1 MHDSS
6 NSNDL
11 PPDSL
16 EYESMATGISR
27 EEFRA
32 YAALIASSTL
42 LQRAVER
49 NLREQAD
56 LTQVQF
62 EILMNLANAGDSG
75 IRMAQLADALIVSR
89 SGLSYQVAQ
98 LESRGWITRER
109 SADDERGVVAHIT
122 PEGERHAAARVRRP
136 HRHRAQ
142 RLPRRRRARR
152 ARRRSPPSS
161 SASSGGS
168 DSQLPAAIPVR
179 GGTRL
184 ETPGGAPCLGL
195 EHVQYMVLP
204 VVMRFAADVAPSS
217 TLRRGTAC
225 SQPVTA
231 LPVRA
236 VPASTGRRLPV
247 A

>member
-1 MHDSS
+1 M
-6 NSNDL
+6 
-11 PPDSL
+11 P
-16 EYESMATGISR
+16 AAISP

-109 SADDERGVVAHIT
+109 SADDERGVVARIT
-122 PEGERHAAARVRRP
+122 PDGERLRQRVFAG
-136 HRHRAQ
+136 HTDIV
-142 RLPRRRRARR
+142 
-152 ARRRSPPSS
+152 RS
-161 SASSGGS
+161 AFL
-168 DSQLPAAIPVR
+168 DA
-179 GGTRL
+179 
-184 ETPGGAPCLGL
+184 
-195 EHVQYMVLP
+195 
-204 VVMRFAADVAPSS
+204 VAPGELT
-217 TLRRGTAC
+217 TLT
-225 SQPVTA
+225 TA
-231 LPVRA
+231 LERV
-236 VPASTGRRLPV
+236 VGRLRQFALY
-247 A
+247 